1 MPCKNCAEGSL
12 MERPSYFRF
21 LLFTMITVVIF
32 FGCGSNEP
40 PKMEEGYD
48 SIISTIV
55 PPLSVPTGQI
65 IVLEAKAKDPDQD
78 ELSYVWTARDP
89 ESKDVTSVVFVAGV
103 PSENAKKDADKEKEK
118 SAPNEGP
125 RINFSAT
132 EGGTYLI
139 TVTIDD
145 GNDGKITR
153 STFISVA
160 TTNRQPT
167 LNSTDPITISPIP
180 PHYTNQEIFLV
191 AQADDPDG
199 DKLLY
204 EWSAR
209 DQANA
214 DAGGLL
220 ESTEGTSVKLVAD
233 VPGSYLISVL
243 VQDGHGG
250 QDRGSSIIVVTDRE
264 E

>member
-1 MPCKNCAEGSL
+1 MPRTNCAEGSL
-12 MERPSYFRF
+12 MEKLSYFGF
-21 LLFTMITVVIF
+21 LLFTVITVTIL
-32 FGCGSNEP
+32 FGCSRNEP

-48 SIISTIV
+48 SIISTII

-89 ESKDVTSVVFVAGV
+89 ANKDVTSVVFVAGV
-103 PSENAKKDADKEKEK
+103 PSADTKEGEKKETEK
-118 SAPNEGP
+118 SALNEGS
-125 RINFSAT
+125 RINFSAA
-132 EGGTYLI
+132 EGGTYLV

-145 GNDGKITR
+145 GNAGNITR
-153 STFISVA
+153 STFINVA
-160 TTNRQPT
+160 KTNRPPT
-167 LNSTDPITISPIP
+167 LNSTDPVTISPIP

-191 AQADDPDG
+191 AEADDPDG

-209 DQANA
+209 DQENA

-233 VPGSYLISVL
+233 VPGSYLINVL

-250 QDRGSSIIVVTDRE
+250 HDRGSSVIVVTERE

>member
-1 MPCKNCAEGSL
+1 M
-12 MERPSYFRF
+12 
-21 LLFTMITVVIF
+21 
-32 FGCGSNEP
+32 
-40 PKMEEGYD
+40 
-48 SIISTIV
+48 
-55 PPLSVPTGQI
+55 
-65 IVLEAKAKDPDQD
+65 
-78 ELSYVWTARDP
+78 
-89 ESKDVTSVVFVAGV
+89 FVAGV
-103 PSENAKKDADKEKEK
+103 PSENAKKDANKEKEK